1 MWYCILC
8 AIILIAVGI
17 IIEKFMDDDYDTAVM
32 IGSLLFIVMVFA
44 PITNCFIGVQGPIE
58 YQQEKYTITGL
69 ELVSN
74 ENSSLSEKFIL
85 GTGKISGSS
94 NTELKYVFFANT
106 QYGKQLM
113 TTNTKNIY
121 LKETDDETPKIIEIR
136 QKTVRKTNWID
147 YLWGTKEEEVL
158 DSDELVGEIVI
169 VPTNTIKIDY
179 NIKI

>member
-8 AIILIAVGI
+8 AVILIALGV

-32 IGSLLFIVMVFA
+32 ICSLLFIVMVLA
-44 PITNCFIGVQGPIE
+44 PITNLFIGIQEPVE

-74 ENSSLSEKFIL
+74 ENSSFSGKFIL
-85 GTGKISGSS
+85 GTGKVSGSS

-113 TTNTKNIY
+113 TTNTRNIY

-136 QKTVRKTNWID
+136 QKIVRKTNWID

-158 DSDELVGEIVI
+158 DSDKLVGEIVI
-169 VPTNTIKIDY
+169 VPTNIIKIDY
-179 NIKI
+179 NVEI